1 MGRQAMLAILC
12 ALPNLFF
19 TGKQNSNNN
28 NNTYIEAT
36 NCVNIILQFA
46 IIQEDVILSYEL
58 HVV

>member
-28 NNTYIEAT
+28 NNNTYIEAT

-46 IIQEDVILSYEL
+46 ITQY
-58 HVV
+58 